1 MPAHHARSDA
11 DPALTALLG
20 PPMATEESDARAQF
34 RYDAVP
40 RLTRFSDVLDE
51 AFYVPVPDTWW
62 IALCDV
68 VMSTRAVEEGRY
80 RSVNIA
86 GAALIAGVRN
96 ALPQADTPFVFGG
109 DGATLLVPPEHRQT
123 VEAVLAATVTWVRET
138 LGLTLRAGLMPV
150 SAVRAAGHDLR
161 IARYA
166 ASPRVDYA
174 MFSGGG
180 LAYAEAALKRGL
192 HAIPAAASGA
202 KPDLTGLSCRFEAV
216 PAQGGLVLSLIVLP
230 EAGADRGTV
239 LAVLGELLAVVEASP
254 GMGRPLPDSG
264 PAMRPPWSGLRE
276 DARGE
281 GALAGSRWLRLASL
295 FLARSATFALF
306 RLGLPFGRFS
316 PRRYRRRLAANA
328 DFRKYDD
335 GLRLTV
341 TCPVATADRIEARL
355 VVARSAGLVRY
366 GLHRQEAAMVTC
378 ITPSVLR
385 DDHVHFVDGADGGY
399 VRAAAMLKRQP

>member
-1 MPAHHARSDA
+1 MPAHQAPSDVEPASAPRSG
-11 DPALTALLG
+11 L
-20 PPMATEESDARAQF
+20 PMDLEETSAPHPF
-34 RYDAVP
+34 RYAAVP

-51 AFYVPVPDTWW
+51 ARYVPVPDAWW

-68 VMSTRAVEEGRY
+68 VMSTRAIEEGRY
-80 RSVNIA
+80 RSVNMA
-86 GAALIAGVRN
+86 GAALIAAVRN
-96 ALPQADTPFVFGG
+96 ALPEADTPFVFGG
-109 DGATLLVPPEHRQT
+109 DGATLLVPPEHRRT
-123 VEAVLAATVTWVRET
+123 VETVLAATVTWVRET
-138 LGLTLRAGLMPV
+138 LGLELRAALIPV
-150 SAVRAAGHDLR
+150 AAVRVAGHDLR

-166 ASPRVDYA
+166 ASPTVDYA

-192 HAIPAAASGA
+192 HAVPAAPGGA

-216 PAQGGLVLSLIVLP
+216 PARDGLVLSLIVLP
-230 EAGADRGTV
+230 EGAADRNAV
-239 LAVLGELLAVVEASP
+239 LAVLGELLAEVEASP
-254 GMGRPLPDSG
+254 GMGRPVPESG

-276 DARGE
+276 DVRGH
-281 GALAGSRWLRLASL
+281 GAAAGSRLLRLASL
-295 FLARSATFALF
+295 FLSRGAAFALF
-306 RLGLPFGRFS
+306 RLGVPFGRFS

-355 VVARSAGLVRY
+355 AAARAAGLVRY
-366 GLHRQEAAMVTC
+366 GLHRQEAAVVTC
-378 ITPSVLR
+378 ITPSLLR

-399 VRAAAMLKRQP
+399 ARAAAMLKRQP

>member
-1 MPAHHARSDA
+1 MPVQQVRPDGVSASAMPGGLSMESEETV
-11 DPALTALLG
+11 AL
-20 PPMATEESDARAQF
+20 PPF
-34 RYDAVP
+34 RYAAVP

-68 VMSTRAVEEGRY
+68 VMSTRAIEEGRY

-96 ALPQADTPFVFGG
+96 ALPEADTPFVFGG
-109 DGATLLVPPEHRQT
+109 DGATLLVAPEHRQT

-138 LGLTLRAGLMPV
+138 LDLTLRAGLIPV
-150 SAVRAAGHDLR
+150 SAVRVAGHDLR

-180 LAYAEAALKRGL
+180 LAYAEAALKGGL
-192 HAIPAAASGA
+192 HGIPAAASGA

-216 PAQGGLVLSLIVLP
+216 SARGGLVLSIIVLP
-230 EAGADRGTV
+230 EAGANRSAV
-239 LAVLGELLAVVEASP
+239 LTVLGELLAAVEASP
-254 GMGRPLPDSG
+254 GMGRPLPASG

-281 GALAGSRWLRLASL
+281 GALAGSRWLRLARM
-295 FLARSATFALF
+295 FLSRSAIFALF
-306 RLGLPFGRFS
+306 RLGVPFGRFS

-341 TCPVATADRIEARL
+341 TCPVATADRIEAQL
-355 VVARSAGLVRY
+355 AAARSAGLVRY
-366 GLHRQEAAMVTC
+366 GLHRQEAAVVTC

-399 VRAAAMLKRQP
+399 ARAAAMLKRQP